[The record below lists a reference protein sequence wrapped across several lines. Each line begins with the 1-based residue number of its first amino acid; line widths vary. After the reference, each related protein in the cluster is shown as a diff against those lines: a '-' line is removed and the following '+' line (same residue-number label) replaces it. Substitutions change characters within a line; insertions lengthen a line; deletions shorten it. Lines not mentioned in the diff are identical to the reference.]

1 VVAGQ
6 LWEIISSLFA
16 RNIGSDFE
24 SVTRWWISE
33 NKNSVLN
40 IFSSAVMWVLWTVR
54 NERCFQGL
62 KWPGVKVLV
71 SKLWATIRSWKPLCM
86 DKHSSLLEDNILLLD
101 HHRGE
106 LLRIAW
112 T

>member
-62 KWPGVKVLV
+62 KWPGVKVMARL
-71 SKLWATIRSWKPLCM
+71 SKAGSLC
-86 DKHSSLLEDNILLLD
+86 
-101 HHRGE
+101 
-106 LLRIAW
+106 AW
-112 T
+112 TGTQASWMPIFYIWTIIVGSC